1 MEKNAKSKTQAE
13 VIELPSFLQKK
24 IVKIVPIV
32 RPNSWSY
39 KYQIIEDGKDKTNG
53 SFQFNTAKTYLSVPK
68 DKRTGLMIRP
78 LDNIKKMR
86 TAEYPDD
93 EITEQEFFERVLG
106 LNKGDLDISRYKT
119 DENGNRYPDTF
130 WQKEG
135 TVVLR
140 NEANVLNL
148 SIPID
153 MLKYKV
159 LMINKNVVAP
169 SPADKNKKRTYR
181 FMIVDQQV
189 AEIEEKQELSIVLE
203 AAAELNRIKA
213 DIEELKQIMWL
224 NDLRITETSN
234 YDYVFKQ
241 AGNIA
246 LKDPNKFLSIIKDPN
261 KEVKLLL
268 MKAVK
273 AGHLI
278 LTKER
283 TYRFLDGRDIGTQ
296 HEAIKFLN
304 NNENFAITE
313 NLKERLELSK

>member
-24 IVKIVPIV
+24 IVKIAPIV

-39 KYQIIEDGKDKTNG
+39 KYQISEDGKDKTNG

-140 NEANVLNL
+140 NEA
-148 SIPID
+148 
-153 MLKYKV
+153 
-159 LMINKNVVAP
+159 
-169 SPADKNKKRTYR
+169 
-181 FMIVDQQV
+181 
-189 AEIEEKQELSIVLE
+189 KQELSIVLE

-273 AGHLI
+273 AGHLV